1 MTIFVQWLK
10 CEDVKFFFFILCI
23 YLPSFSCSVIYL
35 SIHAKIKL
43 MHVFS
48 FFIYR
53 LDRELLVSIHAKIKL
68 MHVFSFFIYR
78 LDRELLE
85 TNDQYLPKIVAV
97 FAEVSLYFW
106 ID

>member
-53 LDRELLVSIHAKIKL
+53 LDRELL
-68 MHVFSFFIYR
+68 
-78 LDRELLE
+78 E